1 MNQEIKSLIIIL
13 ILFIIIDVPMI
24 MIFNKN
30 MYQKQFLRINND
42 KTISN
47 PYIAAAIA
55 YICLVIGLYYFII
68 KDNLNKH
75 LAQVAMNGAL
85 FGFVVYGIYNAT
97 NKATIVEFGI
107 KESFVDTMWGTI
119 LCGLISVLTIYINK
133 MI

>member
-1 MNQEIKSLIIIL
+1 MEALNLI
-13 ILFIIIDVPMI
+13 V
-24 MIFNKN
+24 
-30 MYQKQFLRINND
+30 
-42 KTISN
+42 
-47 PYIAAAIA
+47 
-55 YICLVIGLYYFII
+55 
-68 KDNLNKH
+68 
-75 LAQVAMNGAL
+75 